1 MSVSRGMRNDRAQM
15 GDAGSAATSEHE
27 VSATG
32 GKRKPMHEVSA
43 TGGKRKPIANCE
55 YLMCPMRHGEPAVKR
70 E

>member
-32 GKRKPMHEVSA
+32 GKRKP
-43 TGGKRKPIANCE
+43 IANCE